1 MWAGPDRRSLAGV
14 PLADETRARRP
25 SILDVV
31 IAVGFTVAVL
41 AITAAIGNEARDQR
55 PLDWLGVVLV
65 LVAGLSLAWRRVVPV
80 ATLVVATAAVG
91 LYAAFDIQG
100 GPVYLAP
107 LIAIFSIAGIDGRR
121 RAVPYAVG
129 ATAVSWAAAM
139 ARNIDNGAVLAHLLY
154 LSWAVGAVLLG
165 DAVHNRH
172 EYLKGLE
179 ERARYL
185 EETREE
191 EARRRVAE
199 ERLRIARDLH
209 DVIAHSLASI
219 NIQSGAG
226 LHVIERHPEQAGDAL
241 VAIKRASKEA
251 LDELRATLDTLRE
264 DRRAPRAPSPGLADL
279 AMLTTGAEQAGIP
292 VEVNVAGPVRRLP
305 PAVELTAYRIIQE
318 SLTNVMRHAGPARAV
333 ISVTY
338 ASESIDIEVVDDG
351 RGSARAVNDDG
362 HGIRGMHERA
372 AIVGGQLEA
381 GPNLDGGFRVRA
393 HLPSE
398 AVSA

>member
-1 MWAGPDRRSLAGV
+1 M
-14 PLADETRARRP
+14 PLPDETRTRRP
-25 SILDVV
+25 SLFDVV
-31 IAVGFTVAVL
+31 FAVGFTAAVL
-41 AITAAIGNEARDQR
+41 AITAAIGNEDRAQR
-55 PLDWLGVVLV
+55 PLDWLGVVLI
-65 LVAGLSLAWRRVVPV
+65 LAAGVSLTWRRVVPV
-80 ATLVVATAAVG
+80 ATLIVATGAIT

-107 LIAIFSIAGIDGRR
+107 LVAVFTIASLDGRR
-121 RAVPYAVG
+121 RAVPYAIG
-129 ATAVSWAAAM
+129 ATAVSWAAAL
-139 ARNIDNGAVLAHLLY
+139 ARLDNGAALAHLLY

-165 DAVHNRH
+165 DAVHNRR

-179 ERARYL
+179 ERARHL
-185 EETREE
+185 EETRDE

-226 LHVIERHPEQAGDAL
+226 LHVIERHPEQAEQAL
-241 VAIKRASKEA
+241 LAIKRASKEA
-251 LDELRATLDTLRE
+251 LDELRATLTMLRE
-264 DRRAPRAPSPGLADL
+264 DGDVPRAPSPGLADL

-292 VEVNVAGPVRRLP
+292 VEVKVAGPVRRLP

-338 ASESIDIEVVDDG
+338 APEAVDIEVVDNG
-351 RGSARAVNDDG
+351 RGAVRTIEADG
-362 HGIRGMHERA
+362 HGIRGMCERA
-372 AIVGGQLEA
+372 AIVGGRLDA
-381 GPNLDGGFRVRA
+381 GPSVDGGFRVRA

-398 AVSA
+398 AVPA